1 MIVFVFI
8 DKIKTQQ
15 KHFTIINYF
24 CTIFCMSTTPKIS
37 VIIPAYKTAQYIP
50 ACLDSVLSQTLDD
63 IEIIC
68 INDGSPDNALEI
80 FNEYAKRDS
89 RIRVIDQENQGICIA
104 RNNAIAAA
112 RGDYIFPLDSDD
124 MIAPNCLEMLYHIIT
139 TTKYSVVCPMG
150 IVFGGGVG
158 PGGLFRLPKINY
170 FNMYG
175 GKNGVHNSSLFPKK
189 LWKKYGGYCVDLNR
203 LGGEDYDFWLCFLDD
218 NQKIYRT
225 DIPLFFYRIKP
236 ATESRNRSGT
246 RDIGDQIKK
255 IRLHRHPRIAFYY
268 TLQCIRNPFRGI
280 RKLVRIIRKKIKNKR
295 D

>member
-1 MIVFVFI
+1 MN
-8 DKIKTQQ
+8 K
-15 KHFTIINYF
+15 
-24 CTIFCMSTTPKIS
+24 SPKIS
-37 VIIPAYKTAQYIP
+37 VIIPAYNTAKYIP
-50 ACLDSVLSQTLDD
+50 ACLDSVLSQTLSD

-80 FNEYAKRDS
+80 FNDYATRDP
-89 RIRVIDQENQGICIA
+89 RIRVITQQNTGICAA

-112 RGDYIFPLDSDD
+112 RGKYIFPLDSDD
-124 MIAPNCLEMLYHIIT
+124 MIAPNCLEYLYHIIT

-150 IVFGGGVG
+150 ILFDAT
-158 PGGLFRLPKINY
+158 PGSLWKMPSINR

-175 GKNGVHNSSLFPKK
+175 GRNGIHNSSLFPKN
-189 LWKKYGGYCVDLNR
+189 LWEKYGGYCMELNR

-225 DIPLFFYRIKP
+225 EIPLFFYRIKP

-246 RDIGDQIKK
+246 RETGDKIKE
-255 IRLHRHPRIAFYY
+255 IRLRRHPRIAFYY

-280 RKLVRIIRKKIKNKR
+280 RKLVRIIRKKLKNR
-295 D
+295 